1 MYNKKLPPSIE
12 PYMILLNI
20 NPNLNWN
27 RFNVWRW
34 LGVME
39 ERNIFVL
46 NTKGGIFG
54 NEFHQYT

>member
-34 LGVME
+34 NGS
-39 ERNIFVL
+39 N
-46 NTKGGIFG
+46 GGEKYIRP
-54 NEFHQYT
+54 